1 MINFKSLF
9 PIVIGFSF
17 WIYGN
22 ILLIKKLQNKTSEI
36 REPKSS
42 IEVSIDQDLKDKNKN
57 EKKDL
62 INLVKNKESFHLNS
76 LITKNISLFTKNPNY
91 KMLAWLI
98 VQLTIF
104 SLFVLSV
111 NIFKNNLIP
120 YFNAWNLI
128 NWIEKWIYF
137 DFLRTKNE
145 KGVLYCWATRAI
157 FKVGRVGM
165 DRIAC
170 STWILKC
177 AE

>member
-22 ILLIKKLQNKTSEI
+22 ILLVKKLMNKTSEI
-36 REPKSS
+36 KKSKSS
-42 IEVSIDQDLKDKNKN
+42 IEVSIDQNLKDKNKN

-62 INLVKNKESFHLNS
+62 INVAKNKESFHLNS

-120 YFNAWNLI
+120 YLNA
-128 NWIEKWIYF
+128 
-137 DFLRTKNE
+137 
-145 KGVLYCWATRAI
+145 
-157 FKVGRVGM
+157 
-165 DRIAC
+165 
-170 STWILKC
+170 
-177 AE
+177 

>member
-9 PIVIGFSF
+9 PIVIGFSV

-22 ILLIKKLQNKTSEI
+22 ILLVKKLMNKTSEI
-36 REPKSS
+36 KKSKSPK
-42 IEVSIDQDLKDKNKN
+42 EVSIDQDLKDKDKN

-62 INLVKNKESFHLNS
+62 FNLVKNKESLHLNS

-120 YFNAWNLI
+120 YLNA
-128 NWIEKWIYF
+128 
-137 DFLRTKNE
+137 
-145 KGVLYCWATRAI
+145 
-157 FKVGRVGM
+157 
-165 DRIAC
+165 
-170 STWILKC
+170 
-177 AE
+177 

>member
-9 PIVIGFSF
+9 PLVIGFSF

-22 ILLIKKLQNKTSEI
+22 ILLVKKLQNKTPEI
-36 REPKSS
+36 NKSKKP
-42 IEVSIDQDLKDKNKN
+42 IEKFMDKDLKDKNKNKN

-62 INLVKNKESFHLNS
+62 INVVKNKESFHLNS

-111 NIFKNNLIP
+111 NIFKNNL
-120 YFNAWNLI
+120 YLI
-128 NWIEKWIYF
+128 
-137 DFLRTKNE
+137 L
-145 KGVLYCWATRAI
+145 
-157 FKVGRVGM
+157 
-165 DRIAC
+165 
-170 STWILKC
+170 IL
-177 AE
+177 EI